1 MGSICTVWDIPG
13 NEKAIICYA
22 DSPQLAPTP
31 SDFWV
36 PKLLEAT
43 QGQWIYRNI
52 QIHDSVAGTQST
64 LQKEVIQREI
74 EEQMEQGMVGLLEE
88 EDHWMMGVYL
98 GDMESTTGEHE
109 EYWLVV
115 IKPHGRL
122 LRSHGNVPIRLRR
135 NLLQAGINFSRSSK
149 SLCKQGWMAFSSQ
162 SYRGQI
168 VLEGEKPSLAVPTA
182 ALFG

>member
-1 MGSICTVWDIPG
+1 MFTGVYPRRDMGSICTVWDIPG

-36 PKLLEAT
+36 PKLIEAT

-98 GDMESTTGEHE
+98 GD
-109 EYWLVV
+109 
-115 IKPHGRL
+115 
-122 LRSHGNVPIRLRR
+122 
-135 NLLQAGINFSRSSK
+135 GI
-149 SLCKQGWMAFSSQ
+149 
-162 SYRGQI
+162 YHRG
-168 VLEGEKPSLAVPTA
+168 A
-182 ALFG
+182 